1 VHDHGGSREVA
12 LDLVG
17 SRRRLGHYAWI
28 ERWLF
33 STLGSWAVSVPEP
46 AVKLHLGSHCAH
58 HAWHARLWQERL
70 PSLSDAAPEELIA
83 PPDDGFVAFV
93 AALAEPRAPEMTI
106 EKLVGAYRVLVPHL
120 VATYSRHL
128 DETSRDLD
136 GPTVR
141 ALTLILRDEEE
152 DVAGGE
158 ALLAAL
164 VETPQQA
171 ARAADHRAH
180 LEALLARAGGIA
192 G

>member
-1 VHDHGGSREVA
+1 VGDHGGQQPAA
-12 LDLVG
+12 L
-17 SRRRLGHYAWI
+17 RLNELRPRFGQYVWI

-33 STLGSWAVSVPEP
+33 ATLGGWVVSVPEP

-70 PSLSDAAPEELIA
+70 PLLPDDAPDELIS
-83 PPDDGFVAFV
+83 PPDDGFVALVDSV
-93 AALAEPRAPEMTI
+93 AEARAPEMTI
-106 EKLVGAYRVLVPHL
+106 EKLVGAYRVLLPHL
-120 VATYSRHL
+120 VTTYSRHL

-141 ALTLILRDEEE
+141 ALTLVLRDEEE

-164 VETPQQA
+164 VETPAQA
-171 ARAADHRAH
+171 RRAADHRAH
-180 LEALLARAGGIA
+180 LEALLARARSIA